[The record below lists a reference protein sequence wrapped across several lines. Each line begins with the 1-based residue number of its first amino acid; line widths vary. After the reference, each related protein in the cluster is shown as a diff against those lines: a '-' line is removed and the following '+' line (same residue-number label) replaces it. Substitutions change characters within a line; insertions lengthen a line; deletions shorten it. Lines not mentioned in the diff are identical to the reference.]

1 LRQSCGSPAGFRAPA
16 TFQPAGA
23 PEFEDV
29 AIFALRGLRG
39 GVEAL
44 LKVFGGEILGFAHQ
58 VIGSFSRRVH
68 VSRPQR
74 GTQVLRCRPG
84 IVASAALVK
93 VPALRCTAGALH
105 RVRDTS
111 VVSDKHIR
119 SRAAFASELCDHHA
133 SSKTQPLA
141 RTKARG
147 AERRKTQSNHCPP
160 RKTSVRNERRLS
172 AFGAEARHRMRCLR
186 NDSACGARSPSGA
199 PLRLSSGL

>member
-1 LRQSCGSPAGFRAPA
+1 
-16 TFQPAGA
+16 
-23 PEFEDV
+23 
-29 AIFALRGLRG
+29 LRG

-160 RKTSVRNERRLS
+160 RKRGPAHEGREIAEAAANLPGRRAEQKHIVGGLQGGARRES
-172 AFGAEARHRMRCLR
+172 AFDLSGSPLVF
-186 NDSACGARSPSGA
+186 NRS
-199 PLRLSSGL
+199 